1 MLKRLATL
9 ALLAVAALP
18 LASVAAP
25 VADIKIGMS
34 TPLDLQRNGSYV
46 WVKTFADAMERAGAR
61 VRIYP
66 NSGLGGEK
74 ERMDQVSI
82 GLLEINET
90 GGDELVRLS
99 PLFHAQ
105 RPFEIESYEQMDR
118 LLEHTDFLAE
128 VNRELADDDLIML
141 DYAYTGAMVG
151 LLSHGTPVRSIEDL
165 RKLRLRIISAADL
178 NLLEAWQ
185 VRGVRVA
192 WEEVSQA
199 LQTGMVDAYLNPPI
213 VAVMFGHGN
222 VIDYFTDLRMG
233 PSARCIVT
241 SRRWYESLVPEA
253 RAALRNAVSEARAAN
268 RAWSS
273 EAVARERAMLEK
285 AGIEWLDIEPAARD
299 EWRALTRKIERT
311 RWESPEA
318 EARLKVMIDI
328 ARETPSAEN
337 AP

>member
-1 MLKRLATL
+1 MPMRTILLAFLVAFAPPLATL
-9 ALLAVAALP
+9 
-18 LASVAAP
+18 AAP

-34 TPLDLQRNGSYV
+34 TPLDLNRNGSYV
-46 WVKTFADAMERAGAR
+46 WVKAFADAMERAGAHVR
-61 VRIYP
+61 VYP

-118 LLEHTDFLAE
+118 LLERTDFLAQ
-128 VNRELADDDLIML
+128 VNQELADDDLVML

-151 LLSHGTPVRSIEDL
+151 LLTHGTPVRRIEDL
-165 RKLRLRIISAADL
+165 RKLRLRILSAADL

-241 SRRWYESLVPEA
+241 SRRWYESLAPEL
-253 RAALRNAVSEARAAN
+253 RAAVRTAVGEARAAN
-268 RAWSS
+268 RAWAAQ
-273 EAVARERAMLEK
+273 AVARERAMLEK
-285 AGIEWLDIEPAARD
+285 AGIEWLEMEPAARD
-299 EWRALTRKIERT
+299 EWRDLTRKIERT
-311 RWESPEA
+311 RWETPEA
-318 EARLKVMIDI
+318 EARLKAMIDI
-328 ARETPSAEN
+328 ARAAEHSEG